1 MGVEVVGFEA
11 APAPVE
17 AGTEAESALLHDKE
31 NGKLDQ
37 GPGVTEP
44 IKFGSHGDE
53 PVKGEGNNVSDNFPK
68 DVVDEWPAPKQIH
81 SFYFVKYRSYDDP
94 KIKAKLD
101 QADKEIQRRNQARF
115 QITEG
120 LRAKKS
126 DRAQMLSQLKSLK
139 AEDEQFR
146 MIVDGKRKEMEPL
159 QHALGK
165 LRSTNSANRERGGT
179 LCSSEEELND
189 LIQSLHYHMQ
199 HESIPLAEEKQ
210 ILREIKQLEA
220 TREKVIAG
228 AAMRAKIQDSLGQ
241 KEAIQDQVKLI
252 GVDLDG
258 VRKEKQVVMAKI
270 KQLRDDLKGIDS
282 EIDSLM
288 EELKAV
294 SEKRDK
300 AYEGLQALRKQRD
313 EGNAHFYQNRALL
326 NNARELAGKKDIKAL
341 EELSH
346 SEVEKFMS
354 LWSSN
359 KAFRE
364 DYEKRILPSLDS
376 RQLSRDGRM
385 RNPDEKPL
393 VVLEAP
399 TPSETETVAKAPVK
413 RSKEDS
419 KPPPQHD
426 TLPSQKVQKEAN
438 DRATDSGITL
448 ERGDKE
454 EKEIIPGLEKHQKG
468 PSLDNEVDAAKLKEM
483 KREEEIAKAKLAL
496 ERKKKLADKSAAKA
510 AIRAQKEAEKKLK
523 EREKKAKKKAAS
535 SATATNEE
543 PTEAADAEVVEVE
556 KTNVNVEPPVPSKT
570 KEQKENTI
578 RHRNK
583 KRGPDSLPRAILKRK
598 KTTNY
603 WIWAAAAAA
612 VLLVLLLVV
621 VGFHYLL

>member
-1 MGVEVVGFEA
+1 MCSFVPDNCKINGLCYYSSFVAFSISFGDTMGVEVVGFEA

-426 TLPSQKVQKEAN
+426 TLPSQKKNIKRVLPW
-438 DRATDSGITL
+438 TM
-448 ERGDKE
+448 
-454 EKEIIPGLEKHQKG
+454 
-468 PSLDNEVDAAKLKEM
+468 KLM
-483 KREEEIAKAKLAL
+483 LQ
-496 ERKKKLADKSAAKA
+496 S
-510 AIRAQKEAEKKLK
+510 
-523 EREKKAKKKAAS
+523 
-535 SATATNEE
+535 
-543 PTEAADAEVVEVE
+543 
-556 KTNVNVEPPVPSKT
+556 
-570 KEQKENTI
+570 
-578 RHRNK
+578 
-583 KRGPDSLPRAILKRK
+583 
-598 KTTNY
+598 
-603 WIWAAAAAA
+603 
-612 VLLVLLLVV
+612 
-621 VGFHYLL
+621 